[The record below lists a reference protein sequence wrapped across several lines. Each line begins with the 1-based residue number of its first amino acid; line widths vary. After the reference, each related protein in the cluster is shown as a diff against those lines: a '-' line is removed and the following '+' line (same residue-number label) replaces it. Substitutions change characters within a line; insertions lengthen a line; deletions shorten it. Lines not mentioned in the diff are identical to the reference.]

1 MIRLTDVGVRN
12 LKPKADRYE
21 VPDAAARGLR
31 VVVWPSGVK
40 SYILRYRRP
49 NTKKTAK
56 LTLQAGISLAAARK
70 AAADAN
76 YELQQGRDPGE
87 AKKDVRAKAAAA
99 AADTVQAI
107 CVAYMNREG
116 KKLRSADARE
126 KTLVRA
132 VYPAIGDRPITS
144 VGRKDLSRLFDQIED
159 ERGPFMADTVR
170 AFLSKIFHWHEG
182 RTDDFISPITRGMAR
197 RVKSEDR
204 SRDRVLT
211 DDELVR
217 VWRAADESDEPFPA
231 LIQFLLL
238 TGARLREAAHMQWD
252 EVAGA
257 DWLLPAVRNK
267 VKTDLLRPL
276 SKAALAVLE
285 RQPRVG
291 DSPFVFTANGRA
303 PLSHFSRPKQQFDVA
318 SGTSGWRLH
327 DLRRTARSL
336 MSRAGVN
343 SDHAE
348 RCLGHVIGGVRG
360 VYDRFEY
367 RQEKAHAFEALA
379 SLIKSIV
386 DPTAPSA
393 NVRVLRG

>member
-21 VPDAAARGLR
+21 IADASARGLR

-40 SYILRYRRP
+40 SYIVRYRRP
-49 NTKKTAK
+49 DTKKTAK

-76 YELQQGRDPGE
+76 YELQQGRDPSE
-87 AKKDVRAKAAAA
+87 AKKHVRAKAAAA

-107 CVAYMNREG
+107 CAEYMNREG
-116 KKLRSADARE
+116 KKLRSADARG
-126 KTLVRA
+126 KTLARA
-132 VYPAIGDRPITS
+132 VYPAIGTRPITS
-144 VGRKDLSRLFDQIED
+144 VGRKDLSRLFDRIED
-159 ERGPFMADTVR
+159 ERGPFMADAVR
-170 AFLSKIFHWHEG
+170 AFLSRVFHWHEG

-211 DDELVR
+211 DDELIR
-217 VWRAADESDEPFPA
+217 IWRAADESDEPFPA

-238 TGARLREAAHMQWD
+238 TGARLSEAARMQWD

-276 SKAALAVLE
+276 SKAALAVLD
-285 RQPRVG
+285 RQPRIG
-291 DSPFVFTANGRA
+291 DSPFVFTANGSA
-303 PLSHFSRPKQQFDVA
+303 PLNHFSRPKQQFDIA
-318 SGTSGWRLH
+318 SDTSGWRLH

-367 RQEKAHAFEALA
+367 RQEKAHAYEALA
-379 SLIKSIV
+379 SLIMSIV
-386 DPTAPSA
+386 GPAAPA
-393 NVRVLRG
+393 NVRPLRRG

>member
-21 VPDAAARGLR
+21 IPDASARGLR

-40 SYILRYRRP
+40 SYIVRYRRP
-49 NTKKTAK
+49 DTKKTAK
-56 LTLQAGISLAAARK
+56 LTLQSGISLAAARK

-107 CVAYMNREG
+107 CTEYMNREG

-132 VYPAIGDRPITS
+132 VYPAIGTRPITS
-144 VGRKDLSRLFDQIED
+144 VGRKDLSRLFDRIED
-159 ERGPFMADTVR
+159 ERGAHMADAVR

-211 DDELVR
+211 DDELIRIWR
-217 VWRAADESDEPFPA
+217 VAGESDEPFPA
-231 LIQFLLL
+231 LVQFLLL
-238 TGARLREAAHMQWD
+238 SAARLSEAAHMRWD
-252 EVAGA
+252 EIDGA
-257 DWLLPAVRNK
+257 NWTLPAVRHK
-267 VKTDLLRPL
+267 LKTDLLRPL
-276 SKAALAVLE
+276 SKAALAVLD
-285 RQPRVG
+285 RLSG
-291 DSPFVFTANGRA
+291 SPFVFSANGRV
-303 PLSHFSRPKQQFDVA
+303 PLTHFSRPKQQFDIACGVRN
-318 SGTSGWRLH
+318 WRLH
-327 DLRRTARSL
+327 DLRRTSRSL
-336 MSRAGVN
+336 LSRAGVN

-348 RCLGHVIGGVRG
+348 RCLGHSLRGVRA
-360 VYDRFEY
+360 VYDRYEY
-367 RQEKAHAFEALA
+367 YDEKKHAFEALA
-379 SLIKSIV
+379 SLIMSIV
-386 DPTAPSA
+386 GPAAPA
-393 NVRVLRG
+393 NVRQLRRG